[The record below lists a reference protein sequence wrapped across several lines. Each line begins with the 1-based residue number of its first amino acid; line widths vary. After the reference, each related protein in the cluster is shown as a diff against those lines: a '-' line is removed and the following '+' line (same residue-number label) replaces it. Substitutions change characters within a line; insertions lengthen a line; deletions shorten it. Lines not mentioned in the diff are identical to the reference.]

1 MMDRFLRIGGHCPR
15 PPARPLAP
23 TRRSYTVH
31 FCRQNLH
38 VLVHSLAV
46 GLQLTR
52 AAARVSFIECI
63 LLCGCSFLLKATQS
77 AKSSAPTSVCACSL
91 RRGLE
96 AQCDTH
102 MQNTDCH
109 THTHTHTHAH
119 THTQIRATNPSKSTR
134 GTSSRNERTNAEAD
148 LPQLSDC
155 RRRKI
160 IEVRR

>member
-1 MMDRFLRIGGHCPR
+1 MCLTFPNLEMMDRFLRIGGHCPR

-109 THTHTHTHAH
+109 THTHTHTHKYEQ
-119 THTQIRATNPSKSTR
+119 QILPSQHVELHRETR
-134 GTSSRNERTNAEAD
+134 ERTRK
-148 LPQLSDC
+148 LICLS
-155 RRRKI
+155 
-160 IEVRR
+160 